1 MALSLLMGLKMMFM
15 TLMTVNMTVN
25 MTLLAQY
32 PWAYDAYD
40 TSSLV
45 HAHARAHNIIH
56 LSYPS

>member
-1 MALSLLMGLKMMFM
+1 MGLKMMFM